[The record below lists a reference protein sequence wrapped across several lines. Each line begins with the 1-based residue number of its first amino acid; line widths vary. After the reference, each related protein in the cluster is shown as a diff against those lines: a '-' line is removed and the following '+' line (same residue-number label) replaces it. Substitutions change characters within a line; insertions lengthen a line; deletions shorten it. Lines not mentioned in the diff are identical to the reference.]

1 MTRRAVRPADRRTGA
16 APAFVLADRNRALTG
31 RTAAVLAVCGTPDDR
46 YAVTGD
52 EDGTVRVWDVVT
64 GRCGAGSRQA
74 LPSPVQPPRQPGDT
88 HSFRPAPDTGRKQRR
103 RVDLAGAPIIAVK
116 R

>member
-1 MTRRAVRPADRRTGA
+1 M
-16 APAFVLADRNRALTG
+16 LADRNRALTG
-31 RTAAVLAVCGTPDDR
+31 HTAAVLAVCGTPDDR

-74 LPSPVQPPRQPGDT
+74 LPSPAPFSLPVSRGIRTPSGPRRTPAGNRGAGWIWPG
-88 HSFRPAPDTGRKQRR
+88 RR
-103 RVDLAGAPIIAVK
+103 SSR
-116 R
+116 